1 MDWFRRIRGAIGMGL
16 TWAAGWMPVGAL
28 LGLTL
33 TIIGLDPQGA
43 TQFWGAAKVFAVLGF
58 LGGSIFGTVVGL
70 AEGRRRFDQLSLPRF
85 AMWGALGGLLLGV
98 GGLQVLGGIRL
109 HTFDMFAVGATTLL
123 GMVSAA
129 GTLMLARRAE
139 DKRLLEAGDEIA
151 AVGLTDQE
159 SRQLLGDSG

>member
-1 MDWFRRIRGAIGMGL
+1 MDWLRRIRGAIGMGL
-16 TWAAGWMPVGAL
+16 TWAVGWMPIGAL

-43 TQFWGAAKVFAVLGF
+43 TQFWWGAKVFGVLGL

-85 AMWGALGGLLLGV
+85 AMWGSLGGLLLGV
-98 GGLQVLGGIRL
+98 GGLQVLGGISL
-109 HTFDMFAVGATTLL
+109 HTFDIVAVGATTLL
-123 GMVSAA
+123 GMASAT

-139 DKRLLEAGDEIA
+139 DKRLLEAGDDIA
-151 AVGLTDQE
+151 TAGLTPRQ
-159 SRQLLGDSG
+159 SRRLLGDSG